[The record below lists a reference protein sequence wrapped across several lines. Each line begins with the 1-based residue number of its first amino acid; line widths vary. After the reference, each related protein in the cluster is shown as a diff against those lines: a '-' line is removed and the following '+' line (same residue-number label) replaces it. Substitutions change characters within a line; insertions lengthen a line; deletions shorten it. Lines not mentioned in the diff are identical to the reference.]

1 MTNDNK
7 GGLGNSDSN
16 SITLGVLSAVEED
29 DRATQRGISQDLGI
43 ALGLTNAYLK
53 RCIRKG
59 YIKVRQIP
67 ANRYAYYLT
76 PRGFAEKSRLTGEYL
91 SISFNFFRSSREQC
105 STLFDICHKK
115 RWNRVALAGYGD
127 LAEIATLCLG
137 DGRNIEIL
145 GIIKTSDDQNTPEKL
160 AGLRIVNNLTD
171 LAKVHAVIVTDI
183 ENGQKVFNALSKEIP
198 PERVLTPPLLKVSR
212 ALPRMLND

>member
-1 MTNDNK
+1 MTNNNK
-7 GGLGNSDSN
+7 ADLGNTDRN

-29 DRATQRGISQDLGI
+29 DRATQRAISRDLGI

-59 YIKVRQIP
+59 FIKVRQIP
-67 ANRYAYYLT
+67 TNRYAYYLT
-76 PRGFAEKSRLTGEYL
+76 PTGFAEKSRLTGEYL
-91 SISFNFFRSSREQC
+91 TTSFNFFRTSREQC
-105 STLFDICHKK
+105 SALFDICHKN
-115 RWNRVALAGYGD
+115 RWNRIALAGFGD
-127 LAEIATLCLG
+127 LAEIATLCIG
-137 DGRNIEIL
+137 DDRNIEIL

-160 AGLRIVNNLTD
+160 AGLPIVNNMTD

-183 ENGQKVFNALSKEIP
+183 ENGQKVFDAFSKEIP